1 MGCVYEWRQN
11 PIEGY
16 RMLLIEAKSHF
27 NHVFAFPRACVIPG
41 FEEELFIPYDNIFE
55 GDDTKGKVLTAR
67 VVALHKDYVEL
78 DRDVPGFGRKIDF
91 AYLVYTAGTKIPE
104 PGRFSAENKDEVMDR
119 LKQYQKLIIEA
130 ESPIIIGAGAV
141 GLELASEIKEHFPEK
156 NVTLLHSRNRY
167 LPRYK
172 TSLDVMTYN
181 ILKKHGVKQVLG
193 DRVILPEGGFPL
205 EVKPIEVHTK
215 GGKIIHG
222 DLAIMCIGMKPN
234 SGLLEALS
242 SRTIDK
248 DTKFVNVKP
257 TMQINDDRFPHIF
270 AAGDVANHTDVK
282 TGHYAW
288 MQGLGALTNIRKM
301 IEGATQEELE
311 PYKSKDLALIKL
323 ILGKKEAVMQTHM
336 LGPVVAV
343 GSWIAGRSIPYNVYA
358 TSMWQILNASRDEVL
373 SKGQNDD

>member
-1 MGCVYEWRQN
+1 MVSAEVKEVKNIVFIGASSAAMGCVYEWRQN

-16 RMLLIEAKSHF
+16 RMLLIDAKSHY
-27 NHVFAFPRACVIPG
+27 NHVFAFPRACVITG
-41 FEEELFIPYDNIFE
+41 FEEKLFIPYDNIFE
-55 GDDTKGKVLTAR
+55 GDDTKGKVLNAR

-91 AYLVYTAGTKIPE
+91 AYLVYAAGTKIPE
-104 PGRFSAENKDEVMDR
+104 PGRFSTDDKDEALDK
-119 LKQYQKLIIEA
+119 LKHYQKLIAEA
-130 ESPIIIGAGAV
+130 ENPIIIGAGAV

-172 TSLDVMTYN
+172 VSMDVMTYN

-193 DRVILPEGGFPL
+193 DRVILPENGFPL

-234 SGLLEALS
+234 SGLLEVLS
-242 SRTIDK
+242 PKSIEK
-248 DTKFVNVKP
+248 DTKFVNIKP
-257 TMQINDDRFPHIF
+257 TMQIDDDRFPNIF

-288 MQGLGALTNIRKM
+288 MQGLAALTNIRKM

-323 ILGKKEAVMQTHM
+323 ILGKV
-336 LGPVVAV
+336 
-343 GSWIAGRSIPYNVYA
+343 N
-358 TSMWQILNASRDEVL
+358 RD
-373 SKGQNDD
+373 KRTMR